1 MDGVSQQESLNA
13 IAKNTQ
19 MLRELGKQISLAER
33 SKLVHHQPIF
43 LEKTEEAE
51 PLGDLFPTP
60 DL

>member
-19 MLRELGKQISLAER
+19 MLRELGKQVSLAER
-33 SKLVHHQPIF
+33 SKLTHHQPIF
-43 LEKTEEAE
+43 LEKNEEAE